1 MTNDK
6 KLPLYGKRILVTA
19 PRSYAFRL
27 SEVIIK
33 KGGLPFLMPTIETT
47 SLTDYVEL
55 DAVLRRIDEF
65 DWIAFTSRNGINAF
79 FQRLNVLNISL
90 SALQNCKLCA
100 IGKDAELLLSL
111 CRRVD
116 VIPAESSPVGIVNEL
131 AKIADIHQKKILAP
145 VPEVVGMP
153 EPDVVP
159 NFIAGLQKLGMQVT
173 RVPSYQTAGLDK
185 NIYAVELDLLRQGM
199 IDVIAFSSTVEIESF
214 LTMVNSKF
222 DYQHSVIACFGPYTA
237 ANAKK
242 LGLEVAILSQDYSSF
257 AGFADAIAQF
267 FTNPNP
273 LADALR
279 YR

>member
-19 PRSYAFRL
+19 PRNYASRL

-47 SLTDYVEL
+47 SLTDYAEL

-90 SALQNCKLCA
+90 SALNNCKLCA

-116 VIPAESSPVGIVNEL
+116 LIPAESSPVGIVNEL
-131 AKIADIHQKKILAP
+131 AKIADIHQQKILAP

-173 RVPSYQTAGLDK
+173 RVPSYMTAGLDQ

-214 LTMVNSKF
+214 LTMVNSKS

-267 FTNPNP
+267 FHKP
-273 LADALR
+273 
-279 YR
+279 